1 MSIKVLHRLHSF
13 TPYLIVEFIVL
24 LAPFNKD
31 LPCVHIKDV
40 ESVLSTT
47 TQTIILNRGLWGS
60 LLARRWDLFG
70 VTITAWLQPLIKAP
84 PKIH

>member
-1 MSIKVLHRLHSF
+1 MTIKVPRRLHSF

-47 TQTIILNRGLWGS
+47 TQTIILNRGL
-60 LLARRWDLFG
+60 
-70 VTITAWLQPLIKAP
+70 
-84 PKIH
+84 